1 MKLTV
6 IVTVYNEIKTIE
18 KAIDDVKSLDIEK
31 EIIVVDNCS
40 TDGTKELLQGM
51 EDGSFTVVYQ
61 DKNYG
66 FGKSIETGIS
76 LAKGEYI
83 FIQFSDLEYDHT
95 RCIDMMQLAED
106 NHYDA
111 VFGSRTKDILQT
123 WTRWRLIRE
132 RPAYLASVISTSLV
146 NTWYGYDFTDIIGA
160 KLYRTESVR
169 KIPIDTYG
177 MGFDFEFVSKM
188 CRRKF
193 TIGEVNIDYKP
204 RTNSKEKKIKP
215 YHMVNALWALLK
227 VRFMGT

>member
-6 IVTVYNEIKTIE
+6 IVTAYNEIKTIVQ
-18 KAIDDVKSLDIEK
+18 AINDVRNLDIEK

-40 TDGTKELLQGM
+40 TDGTRELLRSI
-51 EDGSFTVVYQ
+51 EDGSFKVVYQ

-76 LAKGEYI
+76 LAKSEYI
-83 FIQFSDLEYDHT
+83 FVQFSDLEYDHT
-95 RCIDMMQLAED
+95 KCIDMIQLAED
-106 NHYDA
+106 NNYDA
-111 VFGSRTKDILQT
+111 VFGSRTKNILKT

-132 RPAYLASVISTSLV
+132 RPAYLASVISTYLV
-146 NTWYGYDFTDIIGA
+146 NKWYGYDFTDIIGA
-160 KLYRTESVR
+160 KLYRTSSVK

-188 CRRKF
+188 CRRGF
-193 TIGEVNIDYKP
+193 TIGEVNVDYRP
-204 RTNSKEKKIKP
+204 RSNSKEKKIKP
-215 YHMVNALWALLK
+215 YHMINALWALFK